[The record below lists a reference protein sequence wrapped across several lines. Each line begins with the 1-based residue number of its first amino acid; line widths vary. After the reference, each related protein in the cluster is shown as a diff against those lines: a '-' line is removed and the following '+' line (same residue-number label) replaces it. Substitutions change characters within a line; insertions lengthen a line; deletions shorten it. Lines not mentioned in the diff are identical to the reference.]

1 MQPQQALDAIVRA
14 LQQSSRFSAADY
26 ITDDPDFSNTNN
38 RLSSPF
44 VAAQPVGTVRVD
56 SMNSDRV
63 GYITDDNDNRTGSIY
78 EAPFDMDVQLDIY
91 VAAGDDDHDATAL
104 GGDLR
109 DALYVYDAG
118 GPDRQFPDGNGGTLS
133 EVRHF
138 DVGSGLRA
146 DDLSG
151 PGIRRWRHESEIRF
165 VSHVEITSDS
175 DPFTTI
181 DTPTDADLDAPDG
194 DAVEFEYTIT

>member
-14 LQQSSRFSAADY
+14 LQQSSTFSAADY
-26 ITDDPDFSNTNN
+26 LTADPDLSNTNN

-63 GYITDDNDNRTGSIY
+63 GYVTDTDGNRTGRVY

-91 VAAGDDDHDATAL
+91 VAAGDDDHDATVL

-109 DALYVYDAG
+109 DALYVHDAG
-118 GPDRQFPDGNGGTLS
+118 GPGREFPDGDGGTLS
-133 EVRHF
+133 EIRHF
-138 DVGSGLRA
+138 DVGSGQRA

-165 VSHVEITSDS
+165 VSRVETTSDS
-175 DPFTTI
+175 EPFTTI

>member
-14 LQQSSRFSAADY
+14 LQQSSTFSAADY
-26 ITDDPDFSNTNN
+26 ITADPDLSNTNN

-63 GYITDDNDNRTGSIY
+63 GYVTDTDGNRIGRVY

-91 VAAGDDDHDATAL
+91 VAAGDDDHDASAL

-109 DALYVYDAG
+109 DALYAYDAG
-118 GPDRQFPDGNGGTLS
+118 GPDRGFPDGEGGTLS
-133 EVRHF
+133 EIRHF
-138 DVGSGLRA
+138 DIGSGQRA

-151 PGIRRWRHESEIRF
+151 PDIRRWRHESEIRF
-165 VSHVEITSDS
+165 VSRVETTSDS
-175 DPFTTI
+175 EPFTEI